1 MSTEAIG
8 RPTHGRTFEQAP
20 RGIMVSLRVIG
31 ALVRRALNEITRV
44 PGAAIP
50 GVLAPTIFLVGLSG
64 VFGEAARLPGFDA
77 TDFRTFIVPVGLLQG
92 AAFAGAATGVNLAR
106 DIERGWF
113 DRLMVCPAPR
123 TTILIGIVVSAAL
136 RALMP
141 ATFLLIVAFALG
153 VDFPGVGALALDA
166 LLAMGLATAIAFYAV
181 LVALRFKTQQA
192 APLMQT
198 VGFMAVLFTTAYA
211 PKELLAGWM
220 RTIATINPVTQVLEG
235 VRQGFVAH
243 VTWADTWPALVA
255 ITGLLLGLG
264 ALAVRMLGRVGV

>member
-1 MSTEAIG
+1 VT
-8 RPTHGRTFEQAP
+8 R
-20 RGIMVSLRVIG
+20 SLSVIA
-31 ALVRRALNEITRV
+31 ALVRRALNELTRV
-44 PGAAIP
+44 PGAALP
-50 GVLAPTIFLVGLSG
+50 GVLAPSIFLVGLSG

-92 AAFAGAATGVNLAR
+92 AAFTGAATGVNLAR

-123 TTILIGIVVSAAL
+123 VTILVGLVASAAI
-136 RALMP
+136 RALLP
-141 ATFLLIVAFALG
+141 ATFLLAVAFALG
-153 VDFPGVGALALDA
+153 VDWPGAGALAIDA
-166 LLAMGLATAIAFYAV
+166 LLVMGLATVMALYAV

-220 RTIATINPVTQVLEG
+220 SAIATVNPVTQVLDG

-243 VTWADTWPALVA
+243 VTWAETWPALVA
-255 ITGLLLGLG
+255 VAGLLAAFG
-264 ALAVRMLGRVGV
+264 ALAVRSMQRVGV